1 MTSARPRRDGVRKAG
16 ICIGL
21 PETLRLS
28 ARGRNRSGRYP
39 VAIASLPREIARLHE
54 LREKGALT
62 DEQYQR
68 AVDRLL
74 EDR

>member
-1 MTSARPRRDGVRKAG
+1 MPAG
-16 ICIGL
+16 
-21 PETLRLS
+21 
-28 ARGRNRSGRYP
+28 
-39 VAIASLPREIARLHE
+39 AIRHE
-54 LREKGALT
+54 LREKGAT